1 MASTSIKMV
10 GGLSAKDAAALSK
23 EMRCEPEFLQGM
35 RKRRDHTEF
44 ACFVRNHTTHPIRL
58 TVPFGEMERRPK
70 LSADEYAT
78 LIERNRSRS
87 RYAGDGA
94 APTAAAVQPIDPAA
108 TDAGLAVP
116 DLL

>member
-10 GGLSAKDAAALSK
+10 GGLSAKDASAFSK
-23 EMRCEPEFLQGM
+23 EMRCETEFLQGM

-58 TVPFGEMERRPK
+58 TVPFGEMERRPR
-70 LSADEYAT
+70 LSADEHAA
-78 LIERNRSRS
+78 LIERNRS

-94 APTAAAVQPIDPAA
+94 ATAAVQPIGTAA
-108 TDAGLAVP
+108 GSIGLEAP

>member
-1 MASTSIKMV
+1 MSWIIRKMV
-10 GGLSAKDAAALSK
+10 GGLSAKDASAFAK
-23 EMRCEPEFLQGM
+23 EMRSEPEFLQGM

-70 LSADEYAT
+70 LSTDEHAV
-78 LIERNRSRS
+78 LIELNRA

-94 APTAAAVQPIDPAA
+94 ACTASYQVPGAGAVGVELG
-108 TDAGLAVP
+108 TP

>member
-23 EMRCEPEFLQGM
+23 EMRTEPEFLQGM

-44 ACFVRNHTTHPIRL
+44 ACFVRNHTAHPIRL

-70 LSADEYAT
+70 LSVDEHAA
-78 LIERNRSRS
+78 LIERNRS

-94 APTAAAVQPIDPAA
+94 ELTAAAVQPIGAA
-108 TDAGLAVP
+108 AAGVELEAP